1 MPRARG
7 LPQKLHQ
14 IGAALLLSA
23 HPVSSPTTDK
33 PQASTTVT
41 VSNNLSLEAE
51 RASPRKYRPFDAP
64 LLPQFPTVRPRFEK
78 LHLDDLRDSQAPAHW
93 GLGFP
98 VPRPQATRTIP
109 PKTLSLK
116 FAQKSG
122 SGVFGTSRACACA
135 CAREAMRPFLNNGTT
150 FTTCKPIAPQ
160 RPRPSEQS
168 PKPPR
173 IARAKLELGAR
184 SRSIGGATFDPPL
197 PRARGLVEKVRH
209 PTGQTTIARPE
220 HGLEA

>member
-23 HPVSSPTTDK
+23 HPVSSPITDK

-41 VSNNLSLEAE
+41 VSNNLFIETE
-51 RASPRKYRPFDAP
+51 RSSPQKYRPFDAP

-98 VPRPQATRTIP
+98 VPRAVASPAERAAGRALG
-109 PKTLSLK
+109 KRNGLGKNS
-116 FAQKSG
+116 A
-122 SGVFGTSRACACA
+122 TSRSTNQPKALEITPLAKRKASRAQHFSTSCAPARCWTYQLAVGAFASSSAWKAIATLGVRSGFILYRRDRMAC
-135 CAREAMRPFLNNGTT
+135 ETPSGLNI
-150 FTTCKPIAPQ
+150 F
-160 RPRPSEQS
+160 
-168 PKPPR
+168 
-173 IARAKLELGAR
+173 
-184 SRSIGGATFDPPL
+184 
-197 PRARGLVEKVRH
+197 
-209 PTGQTTIARPE
+209 
-220 HGLEA
+220 